1 MCSGA
6 TQGPGKEVQYGHRVS
21 WRIMWQQGQEGLE
34 AGVVVQARHN
44 EVWAG
49 ATKSESNGKI

>member
-1 MCSGA
+1 
-6 TQGPGKEVQYGHRVS
+6 
-21 WRIMWQQGQEGLE
+21 MWQQGQEGLE

-49 ATKSESNGKI
+49 ATKSESNLGKI